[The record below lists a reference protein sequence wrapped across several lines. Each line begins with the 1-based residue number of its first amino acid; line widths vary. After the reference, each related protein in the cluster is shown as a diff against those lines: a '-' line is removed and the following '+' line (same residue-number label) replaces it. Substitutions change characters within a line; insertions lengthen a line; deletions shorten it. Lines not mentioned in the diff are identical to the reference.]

1 MTDSM
6 VEYRFDRFVVEP
18 DRRRLLVDGEPAKIG
33 ARAFDILLVLI
44 KRRARVVSKNELLDL
59 IWPGTAIEPGNLQ
72 VHIFA
77 LRKLLGAGAIAT
89 VPGRGYQFTSV
100 IEGQQ
105 SAVTDTHPHPPS
117 PTQALPGN
125 LPSHL
130 AALYGRDVDL
140 AKLATLIAQHRLVSV
155 VGPGGIGK
163 TRLAQMVARERRG
176 VDGDGAWLVEL
187 AQIATPD
194 LIVPTIARVLG
205 QTLGSNTVSS
215 FVDVLNQQELLLVLD
230 NCEHL
235 IDPLA
240 ELAGA
245 ILTEAPKVKLLVTS
259 QEPLRLD
266 EEQVYR
272 LGSLVVPP
280 EADVA
285 TALDHSA
292 VALFVARAQAA
303 DGRFELDE
311 DNVDAVVEICRGLDG
326 IPLALELAAARVSL
340 LGVHGVHRRLNER
353 LRLLSG
359 GSRKA
364 LPRHR
369 ALSAALQWSYG
380 LLSDDE
386 RHVLDQLGILVG
398 EFPLETARYF
408 LADDRM
414 DEWSALEH
422 LSTLVDKSLLIV
434 EPGELPR
441 YRLLETTR
449 AFALERVTA
458 KGTIEEIRRKHA
470 VAMIA
475 TLRSHSFNQSPLAR
489 AEHVAPDMGNLLAA
503 ATWAIGPS
511 GNREIAIELVAEAG
525 HIWYVL
531 GYNDEGANLFRCVE
545 PWVDASTRPELAAR
559 FWVSRS
565 RLYHAAMRTA
575 AEDGTKAANIF
586 RRLGCWIELFDALI
600 NVTLQLNR
608 AGDSASA
615 EAALVE
621 AKTLLDEN
629 WPFWTR
635 VAFEF
640 ASGSAKYW
648 AGALDDARRLLL
660 AAIELSRGHDNVAI
674 QTEQM
679 ELVLL
684 GCDVAAR
691 RSYDAVRAGR
701 DMLERANPR
710 IRGFNRVIV
719 EGLWIAALIQI
730 GELAKADSSLREAF
744 PRIRRALGTGRTTLC
759 YVSFL
764 LARQGRCADAT
775 RLLGAIDALRPV
787 GSPILAP
794 PNRSAYE
801 DSKTIAVEAL
811 GRSEFERLKA
821 EGLNLSE
828 DEAVMLWLPDK
839 SDYRSRQPS

>member
-1 MTDSM
+1 MMDAM
-6 VEYRFDRFVVEP
+6 IEYRFDRFLVEP
-18 DRRRLLVDGEPAKIG
+18 DRRRLLTDGKPTKIG
-33 ARAFDILLVLI
+33 ARAFDVLLALI
-44 KRRARVVSKNELLDL
+44 ERRRKVVSKNELLDL
-59 IWPGTAIEPGNLQ
+59 IWPDKAVEPGNLQ
-72 VHIFA
+72 VHIFT

-89 VPGRGYQFTSV
+89 VPGRGYQFTWV

-105 SAVTDTHPHPPS
+105 SAIASAPTHSPP
-117 PTQALPGN
+117 PLPGN
-125 LPSHL
+125 LASHF
-130 AALYGRDVDL
+130 AALFGRNADL
-140 AKLATLIAQHRLVSV
+140 AKLAMLIAQHRLVNV

-163 TRLAQMVARERRG
+163 TRLAQVVARERRG
-176 VDGDGAWLVEL
+176 VDADGAWLVEL
-187 AQIATPD
+187 AQIEKPE
-194 LIVPTIARVLG
+194 LMIPTIARVLG
-205 QTLGSNTVSS
+205 HTLGSNTVSS
-215 FVDVLNQQELLLVLD
+215 LVDALKRQELLLVLD

-272 LGSLVVPP
+272 LGSLAVPS
-280 EADVA
+280 EADAA
-285 TALDHSA
+285 TALDHGA
-292 VALFVARAQAA
+292 VALFVARAQAT

-311 DNVDAVVEICRGLDG
+311 DNVGAVVEICRGLDG
-326 IPLALELAAARVSL
+326 VPLALELAAARVSL
-340 LGVHGVHRRLNER
+340 LGVHGVHQRLNER

-386 RHVLDQLGILVG
+386 RHVLDQLGIFVG
-398 EFPLETARYF
+398 DFPLETARHF

-414 DEWSALEH
+414 DEWAALEH
-422 LSTLVDKSLLIV
+422 LSTLVDKSLLMV
-434 EPGELPR
+434 EPGEQPR

-449 AFALERVTA
+449 AFALERLTD
-458 KGTIEEIRRKHA
+458 KGAIEKIRRKHSLA
-470 VAMIA
+470 VIA

-503 ATWAIGPS
+503 ATWAIGP
-511 GNREIAIELVAEAG
+511 GGDREIAIELVAEAG

-531 GYNDEGANLFRCVE
+531 GYNDEGASLFRCVE
-545 PWVDASTRPELAAR
+545 PWVDTSTPRELAAR
-559 FWVSRS
+559 LWLSRS

-575 AEDGTKAANIF
+575 AEDGTKAADIF
-586 RRLGCWIELFDALI
+586 RGLGSWIELFDALI
-600 NVTLQLNR
+600 NVTLQFNR
-608 AGDSASA
+608 AGNPVAA

-621 AKTLLDEN
+621 ARTLLDAK

-648 AGALDDARRLLL
+648 AGALDEARQLLL
-660 AAIELSRGHDNVAI
+660 GAIELSRGHDNVAI

-691 RSYDAVRAGR
+691 RSYDAIRAGR
-701 DMLERANPR
+701 DMLERTNPR

-730 GELAKADSSLREAF
+730 GELAKADASLREAF

-764 LARQGRCADAT
+764 LARQGRCADAA

-801 DSKTIAVEAL
+801 DAETVAVQLL
-811 GRSEFERLKA
+811 GTSEFERLKA
-821 EGLNLSE
+821 EGRNLSE
-828 DEAVMLWLPDK
+828 NEAVMLWFPNK
-839 SDYRSRQPS
+839 SDYRNCQRA